1 MRLGLLMVIA
11 VGYFGDEPITRRWL
25 GKFNR
30 VIGSEPINL
39 CNTFSGMDRVEDRIM
54 RLMRGMT
61 A

>member
-1 MRLGLLMVIA
+1 MVIA